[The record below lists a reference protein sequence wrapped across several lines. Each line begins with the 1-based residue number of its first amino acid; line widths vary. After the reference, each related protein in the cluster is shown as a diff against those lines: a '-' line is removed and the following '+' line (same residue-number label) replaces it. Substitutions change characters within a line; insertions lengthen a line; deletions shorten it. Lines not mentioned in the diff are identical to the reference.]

1 MDSATTEKLVQVP
14 SDCPEYVR
22 CNAPI
27 CPLDAQWHQRTYHA
41 GESTCLFL
49 REAMK
54 AGADERLAANPVF
67 LELGAIAVNWIA
79 AERIEANRRTH
90 AGMPRGRGDH
100 LRAVLAA
107 ADSGSSIEAR
117 AASAE
122 RLNAARKPKNA

>member
-1 MDSATTEKLVQVP
+1 MDSANTRKLVDVP

-27 CPLDAQWHQRTYHA
+27 CPLDAQWYQRTYHA

-49 REAMK
+49 REVMK
-54 AGADERLAANPVF
+54 AGADTRLGANPVF
-67 LELGAIAVNWIA
+67 AEIGAIAMVWIA
-79 AERIEANRRTH
+79 AERIEADRRGH

-100 LRAVLAA
+100 LRSVLAA
-107 ADSGSSIEAR
+107 ADSGSQIDAR

-122 RLNAARKPKNA
+122 RLNAVRKSKSP